1 MTKSKEILSKRALII
16 IGIVS
21 LITFFVG
28 VILIF
33 LGYNEAFYIENSL
46 VQIIF
51 GIITYSGNFFFLI
64 VFIAIFSFSYDK
76 RFANNFFFIY
86 ILSGYVNTLI
96 KEIVQDPRPSTNI
109 SKSAQ
114 RGYASSGY
122 GFPSGH
128 AQVAVTNWGFTAYYF
143 KDKLKPYVIP
153 VILSIFICLVAIS
166 RIIIGVHDLQDI
178 IGGLLIGIGILILF
192 LHLRPIITEKFN
204 VLSLSIKIILAII
217 VPVLLFVLGT
227 LFLPESGYSI
237 NIYAVLGGS
246 LLGLSLGQVLED
258 EYIRYEPSELNLR
271 QKIINLIIGL
281 GILLFYLIFI
291 YGLIIGTDFHEF
303 LRNAI
308 VSFIITLLM
317 PLIFTKI
324 NRNL

>member
-1 MTKSKEILSKRALII
+1 MIETKEILSKRALII

-21 LITFFVG
+21 LIIFFIG
-28 VILIF
+28 VILII

-46 VQIIF
+46 VQIVF
-51 GIITYSGNFFFLI
+51 GIITYSGNAFFLI
-64 VFIAIFSFSYDK
+64 IFIAIFSFTYDK
-76 RFANNFFFIY
+76 RYANNFFFIY
-86 ILSGYVNTLI
+86 ILSGYINTLI

-143 KDKLKPYVIP
+143 KDNLKPYIIP
-153 VILSIFICLVAIS
+153 IICSIFIFLVAIS
-166 RIIIGVHDLQDI
+166 RLIIGVHDLQDI

-192 LHLRPIITEKFN
+192 IDLKPIASEKIN
-204 VLSLSIKIILAII
+204 VLSFSIKLILAII

-227 LFLPESGYSI
+227 LFLPESEYGI
-237 NIYAVLGGS
+237 NIYAVSGGS
-246 LLGLSLGQVLED
+246 LLGLLLGQVLED
-258 EYIRYEPSELNLR
+258 KYIKYEPSELNLR

-281 GILLFYLIFI
+281 GLLMIYLIFI
-291 YGLIIGTDFHEF
+291 YGIIIGTDIHEF
-303 LRNAI
+303 IRNAI
-308 VSFIITLLM
+308 VSLIITLIM
-317 PLIFTKI
+317 PFIFTKI
-324 NRNL
+324 NRK

>member
-1 MTKSKEILSKRALII
+1 MTESKEILSKRALIL
-16 IGIVS
+16 IGIIS
-21 LITFFVG
+21 LMIFLVG
-28 VILIF
+28 VILIV
-33 LGYNEAFYIENSL
+33 LGYNEAFYIENPL

-51 GIITYSGNFFFLI
+51 GIITYSGNALFLI
-64 VFIAIFSFSYDK
+64 LVIAIFSFSYDK

-86 ILSGYVNTLI
+86 ILSGYINTLI

-143 KDKLKPYVIP
+143 KDKLKPYIVP
-153 VILSIFICLVAIS
+153 VIFSIFIFLVAVS

-192 LHLRPIITEKFN
+192 LHLKPIISEKFN
-204 VLSLSIKIILAII
+204 ALSLSMKIVLAII
-217 VPVLLFVLGT
+217 VPILLYVLGT
-227 LFLPESGYSI
+227 LFLPESKYGI
-237 NIYAVLGGS
+237 NIYAVSGGS
-246 LLGLSLGQVLED
+246 LLGLLLGQVLEK
-258 EYIRYEPSELNLR
+258 EYIRYEPSELIFR

-281 GILLFYLIFI
+281 GILLIYLIFI
-291 YGLIIGTDFHEF
+291 YSLIIGTDIHEF
-303 LRNAI
+303 IRNAI

-324 NRNL
+324 NRN

>member
-1 MTKSKEILSKRALII
+1 MTESKEILSKRALII
-16 IGIVS
+16 IGIIS
-21 LITFFVG
+21 LIIFFVG

-33 LGYNEAFYIENSL
+33 FGYNEAFYVENSL

-51 GIITYSGNFFFLI
+51 GIITFSGNAFFLI
-64 VFIAIFSFSYDK
+64 IVIAIFTFSYDK
-76 RFANNFFFIY
+76 RFAKNFFFIY
-86 ILSGYVNTLI
+86 ILSGYINTLI

-153 VILSIFICLVAIS
+153 VIFSIFIFLVAVS

-178 IGGLLIGIGILILF
+178 IGGLLIGIAFLILF
-192 LHLRPIITEKFN
+192 LHLKPIVSEKFN
-204 VLSLSIKIILAII
+204 LLSLTMKLILAII
-217 VPVLLFVLGT
+217 VPVLFFLLGT
-227 LFLPESGYSI
+227 YFLPESEYGI
-237 NIYAVLGGS
+237 NIYAVSGGS
-246 LLGLSLGQVLED
+246 LLGLLLGHILE
-258 EYIRYEPSELNLR
+258 EKYIKYEPSELDIK
-271 QKIINLIIGL
+271 QKIINLIIGI
-281 GILLFYLIFI
+281 GLLLVYLIFI

-303 LRNAI
+303 IRNAI

-324 NRNL
+324 NRN